1 MFKLKS
7 YKELL
12 HSRYNRLIKPFKSED
27 IREKLDMIFNSSD
40 SKIDWSNI
48 PVHIVVK

>member
-7 YKELL
+7 YKDLL
-12 HSRYNRLIKPFKSED
+12 SSRHTRLIKPFKSSE
-27 IREKLDMIFNSSD
+27 IKEKLDMIFNSSD